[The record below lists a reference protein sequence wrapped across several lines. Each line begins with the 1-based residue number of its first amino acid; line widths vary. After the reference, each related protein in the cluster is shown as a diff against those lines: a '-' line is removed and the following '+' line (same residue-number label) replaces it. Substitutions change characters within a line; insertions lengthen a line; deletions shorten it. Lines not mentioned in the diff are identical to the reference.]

1 MILGL
6 LAIPAFAGFRQKIAV
21 LGPTSTDNQ
30 ASTFDITIAA
40 GAAGVRNCL
49 TQLDLTS
56 VGAGTF
62 RVLDGGTTIYAVA
75 IPANG
80 ALVREWSTE
89 EALCGT
95 AATAMNIKMS
105 TSSAGAYTINH
116 VGYTY

>member
-1 MILGL
+1 MKNLYRFMILGL

-56 VGAGTF
+56 VGQWGSRA
-62 RVLDGGTTIYAVA
+62 RVVNRRSSMRNGCNCYEYQNVNVFGWSIYDK
-75 IPANG
+75 P
-80 ALVREWSTE
+80 
-89 EALCGT
+89 
-95 AATAMNIKMS
+95 
-105 TSSAGAYTINH
+105 
-116 VGYTY
+116 